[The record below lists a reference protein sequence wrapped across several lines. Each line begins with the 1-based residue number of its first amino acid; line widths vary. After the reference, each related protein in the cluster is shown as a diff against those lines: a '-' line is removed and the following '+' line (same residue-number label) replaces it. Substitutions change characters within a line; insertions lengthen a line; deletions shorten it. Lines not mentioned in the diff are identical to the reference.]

1 MLLLSRKF
9 SHLIIGVDSY
19 FCACVFEIFFF
30 SVSYGKIYLLPR
42 FPDAKAGEVPIAYVV
57 RSPVSSLTE
66 VDVQKFI
73 EKQVSL
79 CRNLGLIVSVGK
91 SNSHST
97 CHSSMERS

>member
-19 FCACVFEIFFF
+19 FCVYFRNLCFAE
-30 SVSYGKIYLLPR
+30 VS
-42 FPDAKAGEVPIAYVV
+42 IAYVV
-57 RSPVSSLTE
+57 RSPETSLTE

-79 CRNLGLIVSVGK
+79 CGTFAKLFSLAK
-91 SNSHST
+91 SNSLST
-97 CHSSMERS
+97 GLTSVGHIYKQINFEKNTF